1 MILVPAAV
9 PRTAP
14 AFRRLIDPQHL
25 PSARGGL
32 TVETLPPGVRVEH
45 HPSRVGESVT
55 LVLSG
60 GIRSAGRVLGPG
72 EGLYHP
78 PGSSCGLTALPG
90 APAAVLTVRPLAVPG
105 DRPAQRLW
113 PVPLAPPRPGARSRG
128 GAHESPAP
136 GPYAPEPTAPG
147 PPAPTVPAARDG
159 DSGVGADADTG
170 HPAAPIAGSTGMA
183 VRWLATDETVGAR
196 RLTVAASVFCVGGSH
211 DLHRHPHAD
220 EFFLVLSGGG
230 THLTDATEVPV
241 RAGDLVFVPA
251 GEWHGFRTGPAGP
264 TAALYGY
271 LGAPSLARAGYQ
283 VRPAAVPEARR

>member
-25 PSARGGL
+25 PSAHGGL

-60 GIRSAGRVLGPG
+60 GIRSGGRVLGPG

-78 PGSSCGLTALPG
+78 PGSACGLTALPG
-90 APAAVLTVRPLAVPG
+90 APAAVLTVRPLAVHG
-105 DRPAQRLW
+105 DRPAPRPW
-113 PVPLAPPRPGARSRG
+113 PVPLAPPRPAPRSRG
-128 GAHESPAP
+128 DAP
-136 GPYAPEPTAPG
+136 D
-147 PPAPTVPAARDG
+147 PPAPTVPAARGG
-159 DSGVGADADTG
+159 DPDGVGGPTG
-170 HPAAPIAGSTGMA
+170 DRTPIAGSAGMA
-183 VRWLATDETVGAR
+183 VHWLATDGTVGAR
-196 RLTVAASVFCVGGSH
+196 RLAVATSVFAVGGSH

-230 THLTDATEVPV
+230 THLTAVTEVPV

-251 GEWHGFRTGPAGP
+251 GEWHGFWTGRAGP

-283 VRPAAVPEARR
+283 VRPATVPGATR

>member
-25 PSARGGL
+25 PSAHGGL

-45 HPSRVGESVT
+45 HPSRVGECVT

-60 GIRSAGRVLGPG
+60 AIRSSGRVLGPG

-105 DRPAQRLW
+105 DRPAQRPH
-113 PVPLAPPRPGARSRG
+113 PVPLAPPRPGLRSHG
-128 GAHESPAP
+128 DATDPPVPA
-136 GPYAPEPTAPG
+136 
-147 PPAPTVPAARDG
+147 VPAARGG
-159 DSGVGADADTG
+159 DADADTAVAG
-170 HPAAPIAGSTGMA
+170 APIAGSAGMA
-183 VRWLATDETVGAR
+183 VRWLATDETVGAH
-196 RLTVAASVFCVGGSH
+196 RLTVAASEFGAGGSH

-230 THLTDATEVPV
+230 THLTAATEVPV

-271 LGAPSLARAGYQ
+271 LGAPSLARAGYE
-283 VRPAAVPEARR
+283 VRPATVPEVTR

>member
-45 HPSRVGESVT
+45 RPSRVGESVT

-60 GIRSAGRVLGPG
+60 GIRSSGRVFGPG

-105 DRPAQRLW
+105 DRPAQHPY
-113 PVPLAPPRPGARSRG
+113 PVPLAPPRPGIRFHDDAPDPPARDPSTPDPP
-128 GAHESPAP
+128 SPA
-136 GPYAPEPTAPG
+136 
-147 PPAPTVPAARDG
+147 VPAARSG
-159 DSGVGADADTG
+159 DTA
-170 HPAAPIAGSTGMA
+170 IAGSTGMA

-196 RLTVAASVFCVGGSH
+196 RITVAASEFGAGGSH

-230 THLTDATEVPV
+230 THLTERAEVPV

-251 GEWHGFRTGPAGP
+251 GEWHGYRTGPAGP

-271 LGAPSLARAGYQ
+271 LGAPSLALAGYQ
-283 VRPAAVPEARR
+283 VRPAPVSEVTR

>member
-1 MILVPAAV
+1 MILVPAAA

-25 PSARGGL
+25 PSAHGGL
-32 TVETLPPGVRVEH
+32 TVETLPPGVRVEQ

-105 DRPAQRLW
+105 DQPAPRPY
-113 PVPLAPPRPGARSRG
+113 PVPFAPPRP
-128 GAHESPAP
+128 
-136 GPYAPEPTAPG
+136 
-147 PPAPTVPAARDG
+147 
-159 DSGVGADADTG
+159 DTCV
-170 HPAAPIAGSTGMA
+170 AGSSGMA
-183 VRWLATDETVGAR
+183 VRWLATDDTVGAR
-196 RLTVAASVFCVGGSH
+196 RLTVAASIFTTGGRQ

-230 THLTDATEVPV
+230 SHLTDSAEVPL

-264 TAALYGY
+264 TAALHGY
-271 LGAPSLARAGYQ
+271 LGAPSLARAGHQ
-283 VRPAAVPEARR
+283 FRPTAVPEAA

>member
-25 PSARGGL
+25 PSAHGGL
-32 TVETLPPGVRVEH
+32 TVETLPPGVRVEQ

-90 APAAVLTVRPLAVPG
+90 APAAVLTVRPVAVPG
-105 DRPAQRLW
+105 DRSALSPY
-113 PVPLAPPRPGARSRG
+113 PVPLAPPRWPARSHGDDAKDR
-128 GAHESPAP
+128 PAAATP
-136 GPYAPEPTAPG
+136 PTHG
-147 PPAPTVPAARDG
+147 PTVPAARG
-159 DSGVGADADTG
+159 SGPVGAPPDV
-170 HPAAPIAGSTGMA
+170 PLAGSVDMA

-196 RLTVAASVFCVGGSH
+196 RLTVAASTFGAGGGH
-211 DLHRHPHAD
+211 ELHRHPYAD

-230 THLTDATEVPV
+230 THLTATTEV
-241 RAGDLVFVPA
+241 RLLAGDLVFVPA

-264 TAALYGY
+264 TTALYGY

-283 VRPAAVPEARR
+283 VRPATVPEVTG

>member
-25 PSARGGL
+25 PSVHGGL

-78 PGSSCGLTALPG
+78 PGSVCGLTALPG

-105 DRPAQRLW
+105 DRPAPRPH
-113 PVPLAPPRPGARSRG
+113 PVPLAPPG
-128 GAHESPAP
+128 P
-136 GPYAPEPTAPG
+136 GPRSPGDAPD
-147 PPAPTVPAARDG
+147 PPAPAVPAARSSDTRTHHHT
-159 DSGVGADADTG
+159 DADTRTHARAG
-170 HPAAPIAGSTGMA
+170 AGSTPVAGSAGMA
-183 VRWLATDETVGAR
+183 VHWLATDETVGAL
-196 RLTVAASVFCVGGSH
+196 RLTVAASRFGAGGSH

-220 EFFLVLSGGG
+220 EFFLVLTGGG
-230 THLTDATEVPV
+230 THLTETTGIPV

-283 VRPAAVPEARR
+283 VRPAAAAEVPR

>member
-25 PSARGGL
+25 PSAHGGL

-45 HPSRVGESVT
+45 SPSRVGESVT

-60 GIRSAGRVLGPG
+60 GIRSFGRVLGPG

-105 DRPAQRLW
+105 DRPAQRPY
-113 PVPLAPPRPGARSRG
+113 PVPLAPPRPGLRF
-128 GAHESPAP
+128 P
-136 GPYAPEPTAPG
+136 GDPPDPPD
-147 PPAPTVPAARDG
+147 PPALAVPAARSG
-159 DSGVGADADTG
+159 DAATGDTDTDTTRDPG
-170 HPAAPIAGSTGMA
+170 STAAPIAGSAGMA
-183 VRWLATDETVGAR
+183 VRWLATDETVGAH
-196 RLTVAASVFCVGGSH
+196 RLTVAASEFGAGGSH

-230 THLTDATEVPV
+230 THLTESTGVPV

-251 GEWHGFRTGPAGP
+251 GEWHGFRTGPGGP

-271 LGAPSLARAGYQ
+271 LGAPSLALAGYQ
-283 VRPAAVPEARR
+283 VRPATVPEVNR

>member
-78 PGSSCGLTALPG
+78 PGSSCGITALPG

-105 DRPAQRLW
+105 DRPARR
-113 PVPLAPPRPGARSRG
+113 PSAVPLAPS
-128 GAHESPAP
+128 AP
-136 GPYAPEPTAPG
+136 G
-147 PPAPTVPAARDG
+147 VPAAR
-159 DSGVGADADTG
+159 TG
-170 HPAAPIAGSTGMA
+170 GTGTDRPPAAPDGPIAGSAGMA
-183 VRWLATDETVGAR
+183 VRWLATDGTVGAH
-196 RLTVAASVFCVGGSH
+196 RLTVAASVFGAGGGH

-230 THLTDATEVPV
+230 THLTADTEVPV

-251 GEWHGFRTGPAGP
+251 GEWHGFRTAPAGP

-283 VRPAAVPEARR
+283 VRPAAPAREATR

>member
-25 PSARGGL
+25 PSAHGGL

-105 DRPAQRLW
+105 DRPAQRPW
-113 PVPLAPPRPGARSRG
+113 PVPLAPPRPGVRSRG
-128 GAHESPAP
+128 GA
-136 GPYAPEPTAPG
+136 PE
-147 PPAPTVPAARDG
+147 PPAPTVPAARAG
-159 DSGVGADADTG
+159 GADAADTADTADTAG
-170 HPAAPIAGSTGMA
+170 DAEAAEAAGRAASPIAGSTGMA

-196 RLTVAASVFCVGGSH
+196 RLTVATSVFCVGGSH

-283 VRPAAVPEARR
+283 VRPATVPEASR

>member
-25 PSARGGL
+25 PSAHGGL
-32 TVETLPPGVRVEH
+32 TVETLPPGVRVEQ

-90 APAAVLTVRPLAVPG
+90 APAAVLTVRPVAVPG
-105 DRPAQRLW
+105 DRPVARAY
-113 PVPLAPPRPGARSRG
+113 PVPLVPPRWPARFHG
-128 GAHESPAP
+128 DGAP
-136 GPYAPEPTAPG
+136 GR
-147 PPAPTVPAARDG
+147 PTVPAARG
-159 DSGVGADADTG
+159 SGAAADPPDAPLAESPTEP
-170 HPAAPIAGSTGMA
+170 PAEPLAGSAGMA
-183 VRWLATDETVGAR
+183 VRWLATEESVGAR
-196 RLTVAASVFCVGGSH
+196 RLTVAASTFGVGAGH
-211 DLHRHPHAD
+211 ELHRHPYAD

-230 THLTDATEVPV
+230 THLAATTEV
-241 RAGDLVFVPA
+241 RLMAGDLVFVPA

-264 TAALYGY
+264 TTALYGY

-283 VRPAAVPEARR
+283 VRATTVPEVTG

>member
-14 AFRRLIDPQHL
+14 AFRRLIDPRHL
-25 PSARGGL
+25 PSAHGGL

-60 GIRSAGRVLGPG
+60 GIRSSGRVLGPG

-90 APAAVLTVRPLAVPG
+90 APAAVLTVRPLAVVG
-105 DRPAQRLW
+105 DL
-113 PVPLAPPRPGARSRG
+113 PVPRPCPVALAPPRAAARVHGDAPDPSVP
-128 GAHESPAP
+128 SDPLVPA
-136 GPYAPEPTAPG
+136 
-147 PPAPTVPAARDG
+147 VPAARG
-159 DSGVGADADTG
+159 GADDAVRGDR
-170 HPAAPIAGSTGMA
+170 APIAGSAGMA
-183 VRWLATDETVGAR
+183 VHWLATDETVGAR
-196 RLTVAASVFCVGGSH
+196 RLAVAASSFGADGSH

-230 THLTDATEVPV
+230 THLMGGAQVPV
-241 RAGDLVFVPA
+241 HAGDLVFVPA
-251 GEWHGFRTGPAGP
+251 GEWHGFRTGRAGP

-283 VRPAAVPEARR
+283 VRSAAAAEVTG

>member
-25 PSARGGL
+25 PSAHGGL

-78 PGSSCGLTALPG
+78 PGSVCGLTALPG

-105 DRPAQRLW
+105 DRPAPRPH
-113 PVPLAPPRPGARSRG
+113 PVPLAPPRPGLRSHG
-128 GAHESPAP
+128 DVPD
-136 GPYAPEPTAPG
+136 
-147 PPAPTVPAARDG
+147 PPAPDPPAAAVPAARSSDT
-159 DSGVGADADTG
+159 DVGAGTG
-170 HPAAPIAGSTGMA
+170 TGTGSAPIAGSAGMT
-183 VRWLATDETVGAR
+183 VHWLATDETVGAL
-196 RLTVAASVFCVGGSH
+196 RLTVAASRFGAGGSH

-230 THLTDATEVPV
+230 THLTETTGIPV

-264 TAALYGY
+264 TDALYGY
-271 LGAPSLARAGYQ
+271 LGAPSLARAGYR
-283 VRPAAVPEARR
+283 VRPAAAAEVTR